1 MQTALE
7 DSKLTHKGRALTV
20 YLKASPG
27 AEQVSRAGEE
37 RTARSGYR
45 PVFPVVPPSSQDEA
59 LSRYSVS
66 GEVPR

>member
-45 PVFPVVPPSSQDEA
+45 PVFLFYSDE
-59 LSRYSVS
+59 
-66 GEVPR
+66 